1 MAVDHLA
8 EKLWQLLE
16 QGHLPSSRLA
26 ERDRTRLRSLFETG
40 VLQEERSGAG
50 KKVVVRD
57 KEAVDRFFS
66 HCFPSGVDGCPEE
79 LLPRSRAIAELRDS
93 KKTSETIPP
102 IVLLRG
108 FNGCELYVDEET
120 IPVVAWT
127 NIAGVAAL
135 RIDDRQWRYDGTLAV
150 VENLEF
156 FWNIEKLNTGAQL
169 ALYAQGRLSGRILDW
184 LASPGM
190 LQASILHC
198 GDYDPVGLD
207 EYLRLKTACPG
218 RTKLYLPV
226 NLEVL
231 LTRYGKKELLQS
243 STPVLDRL
251 RKTEDQ
257 EVRQLV
263 NLLDQYAVGLEQEVL
278 LLERKTK

>member
-8 EKLWQLLE
+8 GKLRQLLE

-26 ERDRTRLRSLFETG
+26 ERDRTRLQSLFEAG

-50 KKVVVRD
+50 KKVVMHDR
-57 KEAVDRFFS
+57 EAVEQFFS
-66 HCFPSGVDGCPEE
+66 NCFPSGVDGCAEE
-79 LLPRSRAIAELRDS
+79 LLPRSRAIAERRDS
-93 KKTSETIPP
+93 KKTRETIPP
-102 IVLLRG
+102 IALLRG
-108 FNGCELYVDEET
+108 FDGCKLFVDGEVV
-120 IPVVAWT
+120 PVVAWT
-127 NIAGVAAL
+127 KTAGVAAL

-156 FWNIEKLNTGAQL
+156 FWNIEKLNTGVQL

-207 EYLRLKTACPG
+207 EYLRIKTACPG
-218 RTKLYLPV
+218 RTKLYLPA

-231 LTRYGKKELLQS
+231 LSRYGKRKLLQS
-243 STPVLDRL
+243 SASVLGRL
-251 RKTEDQ
+251 RKTENQ
-257 EVRQLV
+257 EVLRIV
-263 NLLDQYAVGLEQEVL
+263 KLLDQYGVGLEQEVL
-278 LLERKTK
+278 LLGLG

>member
-8 EKLWQLLE
+8 GKLWQLLE
-16 QGHLPSSRLA
+16 QGHLPSSQLA
-26 ERDRTRLRSLFETG
+26 ERDRTRLQSLFETG
-40 VLQEERSGAG
+40 VLQEKRSGAG
-50 KKVVVRD
+50 KKVVVHD
-57 KEAVDRFFS
+57 KEAVERFFS
-66 HCFPSGVDGCPEE
+66 HRFPFGVDGLPEE
-79 LLPRSRAIAELRDS
+79 VLPRSRAIAELRDS

-102 IVLLRG
+102 VALLRG
-108 FNGCELYVDEET
+108 FDGCKLFVDGKVV
-120 IPVVAWT
+120 PVVQWT
-127 NIAGVAAL
+127 NTAGVAAL

-169 ALYAQGRLSGRILDW
+169 ALYAQGRLSGRILNW

-207 EYLRLKTACPG
+207 EYLRIKTACPG

-231 LTRYGKKELLQS
+231 LIRYGKQELLQN
-243 STPVLDRL
+243 STSVLDRL

-263 NLLDQYAVGLEQEVL
+263 KLLDQYGVGLEQEVL
-278 LLERKTK
+278 LLGEC

>member
-8 EKLWQLLE
+8 GKLWQLLE
-16 QGHLPSSRLA
+16 QGCLPSSRFA
-26 ERDRTRLRSLFETG
+26 ERDRARLRSLFDTR

-50 KKVVVRD
+50 KKVVVYDR
-57 KEAVDRFFS
+57 EAVERFFS
-66 HCFPSGVDGCPEE
+66 NCFPSGIEGRPEE
-79 LLPRSRAIAELRDS
+79 LLPRSRAIADMRDS

-102 IVLLRG
+102 IALLRG
-108 FNGCELYVDEET
+108 FDGCELFVDGEVV
-120 IPVVAWT
+120 PVVQWT
-127 NIAGVAAL
+127 NTAGVAAL
-135 RIDDRQWRYDGTLAV
+135 RIDDRQWRYGGTLAI

-190 LQASILHC
+190 LQSSILHC

-207 EYLRLKTACPG
+207 EYLRIKIACPG
-218 RTKLYLPV
+218 RTKLCLPA

-231 LTRYGKKELLQS
+231 LSRYGKKELLQS
-243 STPVLDRL
+243 SSSVLDRL

-257 EVRQLV
+257 EVRRIV
-263 NLLDQYAVGLEQEVL
+263 KLLDKYGVGLEQEAL
-278 LLERKTK
+278 LLGQD

>member
-1 MAVDHLA
+1 MAVDPLA

-26 ERDRTRLRSLFETG
+26 ERDRTRLQSLFETG

-50 KKVVVRD
+50 KKVVLHNR
-57 KEAVDRFFS
+57 EAVERFFS
-66 HCFPSGVDGCPEE
+66 NCFPSGIEGRPEE
-79 LLPRSRAIAELRDS
+79 ILPRSRAIAELRDS
-93 KKTSETIPP
+93 KKTNETIPP
-102 IVLLRG
+102 IALLRG
-108 FNGCELYVDEET
+108 FEGCTLFADGEVV
-120 IPVVAWT
+120 PVVQWT
-127 NIAGVAAL
+127 NTAGVAAL
-135 RIDDRQWRYDGTLAV
+135 RIDDRQWRYNGTLAI

-156 FWNIEKLNTGAQL
+156 FWNIEKLNTGVQL

-207 EYLRLKTACPG
+207 EYLKIKIACPG
-218 RTKLYLPV
+218 RTTLYLPA

-231 LTRYGKKELLQS
+231 LTHYGKKVLLQS
-243 STPVLDRL
+243 SSSVLDRL

-257 EVRQLV
+257 EVRQIIK
-263 NLLDQYAVGLEQEVL
+263 LLDQYGVGLEQEAL
-278 LLERKTK
+278 LLGLD

>member
-1 MAVDHLA
+1 MAVDPLA
-8 EKLWQLLE
+8 GKLWQLLE

-26 ERDRTRLRSLFETG
+26 ERDRTRLQSLFETG

-50 KKVVVRD
+50 KKVVMRD
-57 KEAVDRFFS
+57 RKAVEMLFNK
-66 HCFPSGVDGCPEE
+66 HFPSGVEGRPEE

-93 KKTSETIPP
+93 KKTNETIPP
-102 IVLLRG
+102 IALLRG
-108 FNGCELYVDEET
+108 FDGCELFVDGEVV
-120 IPVVAWT
+120 PVVQWT
-127 NIAGVAAL
+127 NTAGVAAL
-135 RIDDRQWRYDGTLAV
+135 RIDDRQWKYGGTLAI

-207 EYLRLKTACPG
+207 EYLRIKTACPG
-218 RTKLYLPV
+218 RTKLYLPE

-231 LTRYGKKELLQS
+231 LTRYGKKVLLQS
-243 STPVLDRL
+243 SSSVLVRL
-251 RKTEDQ
+251 RKTDDQ
-257 EVRQLV
+257 EVRKIV
-263 NLLDQYAVGLEQEVL
+263 KLLDQYSVGIEQEAL
-278 LLERKTK
+278 LLGQD

>member
-16 QGHLPSSRLA
+16 QGHIPSSRLA
-26 ERDRTRLRSLFETG
+26 ERDRTRLQSLFETR

-50 KKVVVRD
+50 KKVVVHDR
-57 KEAVDRFFS
+57 EAVERFFGQ
-66 HCFPSGVDGCPEE
+66 CFPFGVDGCPEE
-79 LLPRSRAIAELRDS
+79 VLPRSRAIAELRDS

-102 IVLLRG
+102 VAFLRG
-108 FNGCELYVDEET
+108 FDGCKLIVNGET
-120 IPVVAWT
+120 VPVVAWT
-127 NIAGVAAL
+127 STAGVAAL
-135 RIDDRQWRYDGTLAV
+135 RIDDRQWRYDGTLAI

-169 ALYAQGRLSGRILDW
+169 ALYTQGRLSGRILDW

-190 LQASILHC
+190 HQASILHC

-207 EYLRLKTACPG
+207 EYLRIKIACPG
-218 RTKLYLPV
+218 RTKLYLPA

-231 LTRYGKKELLQS
+231 LSRYGKKELLQS
-243 STPVLDRL
+243 SASVLDRL

-257 EVRQLV
+257 EIRQIV
-263 NLLDQYAVGLEQEVL
+263 KLLDQYCVGLEQEVL
-278 LLERKTK
+278 LLS